1 MLGCSYWLLYKGR
14 CACVPSSIVRDQYNH
29 WYPSRKS
36 CSSSIT
42 NTAFSGTE
50 PNTRKTDMTER
61 LSKRVRQS
69 YGTEMGWGVQT
80 PVSNVGTSRKQTI
93 EQKPLCNKILN
104 AMHCTPTFLA
114 SLCEGKMSCRVPQWQ
129 IKHLRRAHRLFII
142 TCWLNCGGALR
153 TVSDISRPALTEL
166 LSFSSLFHMCNRV

>member
-1 MLGCSYWLLYKGR
+1 MNPRDLKIDQTSTLPLGSFRLHYNLHATVTSASRRSFHRKGVSIVRVYKGR
-14 CACVPSSIVRDQYNH
+14 VVCASKWMVKGLYNDGH
-29 WYPSRKS
+29 PSRKS

-114 SLCEGKMSCRVPQWQ
+114 SLCEGKMSCRVPQ
-129 IKHLRRAHRLFII
+129 
-142 TCWLNCGGALR
+142 
-153 TVSDISRPALTEL
+153 
-166 LSFSSLFHMCNRV
+166 